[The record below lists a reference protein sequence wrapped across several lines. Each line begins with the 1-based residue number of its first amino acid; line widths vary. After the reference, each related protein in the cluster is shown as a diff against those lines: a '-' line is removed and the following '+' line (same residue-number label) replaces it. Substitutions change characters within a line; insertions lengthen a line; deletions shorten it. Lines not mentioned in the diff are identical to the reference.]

1 VSCKRDNSNDKETFP
16 VKFDAFLRN
25 SSPQINQFSAN
36 CTIKYNDSLAKGEDD
51 TAAYEVRINGLLTT
65 RHDINGHFVYEG
77 NSPSMMHKEYKL
89 TATNEHDKN
98 LYFSF
103 DNPIID
109 SLWINPSSGGQGI
122 SIHWTGADLKEDE
135 KITWILTGGGQTNMG
150 TVSGPVSTHDIQISP
165 DQSKL
170 IPPGKALLS
179 LVRTYN
185 YKSLDENNEI
195 NVRAEYTTYQIQL
208 QNK

>member
-1 VSCKRDNSNDKETFP
+1 
-16 VKFDAFLRN
+16 
-25 SSPQINQFSAN
+25 
-36 CTIKYNDSLAKGEDD
+36 
-51 TAAYEVRINGLLTT
+51 
-65 RHDINGHFVYEG
+65 
-77 NSPSMMHKEYKL
+77 
-89 TATNEHDKN
+89 
-98 LYFSF
+98 
-103 DNPIID
+103 
-109 SLWINPSSGGQGI
+109 
-122 SIHWTGADLKEDE
+122 
-135 KITWILTGGGQTNMG
+135 MG